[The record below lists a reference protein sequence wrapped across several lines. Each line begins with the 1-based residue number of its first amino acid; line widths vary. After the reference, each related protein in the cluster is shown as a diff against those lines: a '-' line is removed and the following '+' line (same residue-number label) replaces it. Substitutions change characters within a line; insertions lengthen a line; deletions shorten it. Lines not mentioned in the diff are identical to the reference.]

1 VCIFGASSY
10 SGEAA
15 AAAADSLEE
24 RATDSGEE
32 CPVADLVEGAA
43 AHRVKV
49 GIAAAV
55 GAVRAGIVAAVGAV
69 RAGIVAAVGAIRA
82 RRTPSAWLRG
92 A

>member
-55 GAVRAGIVAAVGAV
+55 GAVRAGIVAAVGA
-69 RAGIVAAVGAIRA
+69 IRA